1 MDEFSLIVLGDEN
14 KYICDICNS
23 QEEFLLCENCFKKYN
38 SAFEENINNFK
49 TTGKELSK
57 KIESLLNFNKYKSQH
72 LNKRIKSDKYK
83 PVMES
88 RIKQEEMMISVY
100 KEEVQKYQNMLI
112 KQKDK
117 NVGLSFIL
125 KDLEKE
131 ENKTDEIKNDS
142 INSVIN
148 FSAIDF
154 NNNKNDIIKLKN
166 EISDIN
172 KKIKNIKINYIK
184 KLFKKLFIDKNNI
197 IKVSDFFKDKQFQ
210 ENNFSIIFLNANNNQ
225 IKSSNNE
232 NPDNSYNTTD
242 KEINLN
248 VLGENNRILKRF
260 NSFFITMISFLEKSY
275 KRFKIEMPFKI
286 NNSKIEY
293 KNGFEYNLE
302 LNNLNEES
310 IIKSCTKGYHLL
322 NINFMSLMQNIFGDS
337 EKLGDWF
344 DISLLLD
351 GKDEDI
357 GSIEKIREEEKNNK
371 EGEFNGF
378 IIIDG

>member
-100 KEEVQKYQNMLI
+100 KEEHQKYQNMII

-117 NVGLSFIL
+117 NVRLSTIL
-125 KDLEKE
+125 KDLEK

-154 NNNKNDIIKLKN
+154 NNHKNDIIKLKN

>member
-1 MDEFSLIVLGDEN
+1 
-14 KYICDICNS
+14 
-23 QEEFLLCENCFKKYN
+23 
-38 SAFEENINNFK
+38 
-49 TTGKELSK
+49 
-57 KIESLLNFNKYKSQH
+57 
-72 LNKRIKSDKYK
+72 
-83 PVMES
+83 
-88 RIKQEEMMISVY
+88 
-100 KEEVQKYQNMLI
+100 
-112 KQKDK
+112 
-117 NVGLSFIL
+117 
-125 KDLEKE
+125 
-131 ENKTDEIKNDS
+131 
-142 INSVIN
+142 
-148 FSAIDF
+148 
-154 NNNKNDIIKLKN
+154 
-166 EISDIN
+166 
-172 KKIKNIKINYIK
+172 
-184 KLFKKLFIDKNNI
+184 
-197 IKVSDFFKDKQFQ
+197 
-210 ENNFSIIFLNANNNQ
+210 
-225 IKSSNNE
+225 
-232 NPDNSYNTTD
+232 
-242 KEINLN
+242 
-248 VLGENNRILKRF
+248 
-260 NSFFITMISFLEKSY
+260 MISFLEKSY

>member
-142 INSVIN
+142 ITLNI
-148 FSAIDF
+148 FKFHKI
-154 NNNKNDIIKLKN
+154 
-166 EISDIN
+166 EIY
-172 KKIKNIKINYIK
+172 NIFNYI
-184 KLFKKLFIDKNNI
+184 
-197 IKVSDFFKDKQFQ
+197 
-210 ENNFSIIFLNANNNQ
+210 
-225 IKSSNNE
+225 
-232 NPDNSYNTTD
+232 
-242 KEINLN
+242 
-248 VLGENNRILKRF
+248 
-260 NSFFITMISFLEKSY
+260 
-275 KRFKIEMPFKI
+275 
-286 NNSKIEY
+286 
-293 KNGFEYNLE
+293 
-302 LNNLNEES
+302 
-310 IIKSCTKGYHLL
+310 
-322 NINFMSLMQNIFGDS
+322 
-337 EKLGDWF
+337 
-344 DISLLLD
+344 
-351 GKDEDI
+351 
-357 GSIEKIREEEKNNK
+357 
-371 EGEFNGF
+371 
-378 IIIDG
+378 

>member
-100 KEEVQKYQNMLI
+100 KEEHQKYQNMII

-117 NVGLSFIL
+117 NVRLSTIL
-125 KDLEKE
+125 KDLEK

>member
-57 KIESLLNFNKYKSQH
+57 KIESLLNFNKYKSQY

-100 KEEVQKYQNMLI
+100 KEEHQKYQNMII

-117 NVGLSFIL
+117 NVRLSTIL
-125 KDLEKE
+125 KDLEK

-232 NPDNSYNTTD
+232 NPDNSDNTTD

-337 EKLGDWF
+337 EKLGNWF